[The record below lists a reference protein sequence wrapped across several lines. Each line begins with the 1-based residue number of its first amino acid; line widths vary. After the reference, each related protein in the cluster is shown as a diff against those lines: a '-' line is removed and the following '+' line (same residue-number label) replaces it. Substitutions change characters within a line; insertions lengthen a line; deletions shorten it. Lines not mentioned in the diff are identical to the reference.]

1 MSTILSKGSVALSWL
16 FQPITKWHIY
26 LILKCQVHPGWNLN
40 RSNDHKY
47 LVMRVDFINAFN
59 LIFFSHLYTCIW
71 IQLYSFLMKMWKSR
85 RNGYDYDLWLL
96 VSDDLWPWQY
106 FWKLRKMTSALVF
119 ISSVWQQC
127 FFFNI
132 AHWSSVMNRSW
143 ST

>member
-1 MSTILSKGSVALSWL
+1 MEWL
-16 FQPITKWHIY
+16 FQPIAKWHIY

-40 RSNDHKY
+40 MSNDHKY
-47 LVMRVDFINAFN
+47 LVLRVDFINAFN
-59 LIFFSHLYTCIW
+59 LIFFSHLYEFNCILF
-71 IQLYSFLMKMWKSR
+71 QWKCENLGIMVMIMTFDFWCR
-85 RNGYDYDLWLL
+85 MTFDL
-96 VSDDLWPWQY
+96 DNIFGNFEKWP
-106 FWKLRKMTSALVF
+106 ALVF